1 MQPVYLEMNGQTF
14 LLVFM
19 VVCGAIGGVSWFL
32 QRDAN
37 WGWSEHLVL
46 WIAGVGAA
54 GFFFC
59 GGLHT
64 NLSPPNRP
72 VLPEPALGYTH
83 LFTTRH
89 GNVYGTLFEYLAV
102 TWGIW
107 AMWGLAA
114 VVTLIFFKLK
124 NSGSPRNPWQVWA
137 AAAIS
142 MPLYCA
148 SGGYLSTLRDRE
160 YNRVICPTGKSVRL
174 SISVCPAPFA
184 KIF

>member
-1 MQPVYLEMNGQTF
+1 MQQVYLEMSGQTF

-19 VVCGAIGGVSWFL
+19 IVCGAIGGVSWFL
-32 QRDAN
+32 QRDVSWS
-37 WGWSEHLVL
+37 WGEHLVL
-46 WIAGVGAA
+46 VVAGVGAA

-72 VLPEPALGYTH
+72 VFAEPALGYTH

-89 GNVYGTLFEYLAV
+89 GTAYGTLFEYLAV
-102 TWGIW
+102 TYGIW

-114 VVTLIFFKLK
+114 LMMLIFFKLK
-124 NSGSPRNPWQVWA
+124 NSERPRYPWQVWA

-142 MPLYCA
+142 MPLYYA
-148 SGGYLSTLRDRE
+148 AWWMSLYVARS
-160 YNRVICPTGKSVRL
+160 
-174 SISVCPAPFA
+174 
-184 KIF
+184 

>member
-19 VVCGAIGGVSWFL
+19 MVCGAIGGISWFL

-37 WGWSEHLVL
+37 WSWSEHLVL

-64 NLSPPNRP
+64 NLLRSQ
-72 VLPEPALGYTH
+72 PAYRRRTSAGLYA

-89 GNVYGTLFEYLAV
+89 GTVDGTPFEYLAV
-102 TWGIW
+102 TCGIW

-114 VVTLIFFKLK
+114 LMTLIFFKLK
-124 NSGSPRNPWQVWA
+124 NSDNPRYPWQVWA
-137 AAAIS
+137 ATAIS
-142 MPLYCA
+142 MPLYYA
-148 SGGYLSTLRDRE
+148 VWWMSLYVARS
-160 YNRVICPTGKSVRL
+160 
-174 SISVCPAPFA
+174 
-184 KIF
+184 